1 MKNLT
6 KNQQVIILIIILVFI
21 IGGIF
26 YLTSRPKK
34 KIAALPENKQE
45 EEIKPGFTSL
55 TAAILEVNLGGNYL
69 LVKSVK
75 DEKQLKVRIDKDTEI
90 IQLKFPFDPSHP
102 PEGENFNFE
111 EVPIKIG
118 DLKVDKQVIIN
129 TFQDITGKSE
139 FGNISQIKVMP

>member
-6 KNQQVIILIIILVFI
+6 KNQQVIILIILLVFI

-34 KIAALPENKQE
+34 KIAAPPENKQE

-55 TAAILEVNLGGNYL
+55 TAAISEVNLEGNYL
-69 LVKSVK
+69 IVKSVK
-75 DEKQLKVRIDKDTEI
+75 DEKQLKVIIDKDTEI

-102 PEGENFNFE
+102 PEGEKFDFE
-111 EVPIKIG
+111 EVPIKFG